1 MKIMIVDDEA
11 DIGFI
16 LGIELKRL
24 GHEIQT
30 FESAIAAKSYLEK
43 EIPDAVLCDFQM
55 PRMNGLELFMWLKEQ
70 GHQIP
75 FYILTGEPSVDA
87 KQLLSK
93 GITDVLFKPE
103 DLLRLSK
110 IFK

>member
-1 MKIMIVDDEA
+1 MIVDDEA

-24 GHEIQT
+24 GHEIRT
-30 FESAIAAKSYLEK
+30 FESAIAAKEHLEK

-55 PRMNGLELFMWLKEQ
+55 PRMNGLDLFLWLKEQ

-75 FYILTGEPSVDA
+75 FYILTGEPSMDA

-93 GITDVLFKPE
+93 GITDVLFKPQ